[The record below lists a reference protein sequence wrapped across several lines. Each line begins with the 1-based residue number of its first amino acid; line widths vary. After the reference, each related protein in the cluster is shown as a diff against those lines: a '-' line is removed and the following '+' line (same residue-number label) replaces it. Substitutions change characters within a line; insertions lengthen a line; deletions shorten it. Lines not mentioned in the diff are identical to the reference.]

1 MIIYIYLSIFF
12 FLGII
17 KNEFF
22 KNKKSNF
29 LIFIIIFL
37 FSFSYQMGSDWLSY
51 QEWYEN
57 IFPKLEWNNFYKQI
71 QGLEG
76 LEVGYVLLNLIF
88 FHLGFSY
95 EIFMGTVL
103 SICSFI
109 ILKFIQKESKNHYL
123 AFYFFLI
130 NGFLVALL
138 EPVFRQLIA
147 LTFFIIAIKY
157 FKERKIYKYTFII
170 LVASLFHKSALLL
183 LPLYFVKHI
192 RFTMKKFLLLTFF
205 SKIVLN
211 IFLGIIFLI
220 LPKYANYL
228 NSERYML
235 RDGSLRMYI
244 IYFYYIFIL
253 FNIYRGAKKNENYT
267 FGLTSL
273 YIIVYFLATYFPII
287 KRFDLYLLPFISIS
301 ISYVGEINLFGKK
314 NSVKSLFSTLI
325 TFALFT
331 IMFYKNYYLDETNR
345 FRYLNYKNYFIE
357 LSKENI
363 AKNFYEKSSSYKE
376 KIDILQ
382 AEEKNN

>member
-314 NSVKSLFSTLI
+314 NSVNSLFSTLI

>member
-22 KNKKSNF
+22 KNKKSDF
-29 LIFIIIFL
+29 LIFLIIFL

-51 QEWYEN
+51 QEWYEE
-57 IFPKLEWNNFYKQI
+57 IFINLGWNNLFEQI
-71 QGLEG
+71 SGLEG
-76 LEVGYVLLNLIF
+76 LEVGYVLLNIIF
-88 FHLGFSY
+88 FNLGFSY
-95 EIFMGTVL
+95 ELFMGTVL
-103 SICSFI
+103 SVCSFI
-109 ILKFIQKESKNHYL
+109 ILKFIQKESKNYYL

-130 NGFLVALL
+130 NGFLTTLL
-138 EPVFRQLIA
+138 EPIARQLIA
-147 LTFFIIAIKY
+147 LTFFITAIKY
-157 FKERKIYKYTFII
+157 LKERKIYKYTFII
-170 LVASLFHKSALLL
+170 LVASLFHKSAFLL

-192 RFTMKKFLLLTFF
+192 KFTMKKFLLLTFF

-267 FGLTSL
+267 FSFTSL

-287 KRFDLYLLPFISIS
+287 KRFDLYLLPFTSIS
-301 ISYVGEINLFGKK
+301 ISYVGEIHLFENKSK
-314 NSVKSLFSTLI
+314 VKSLFYTLI
-325 TFALFT
+325 TFLLFT
-331 IMFYKNYYLDETNR
+331 GIFYKNYYLDDLNR

-357 LSKENI
+357 SSKGNI
-363 AKNFYEKSSSYKE
+363 ARNFYEKSSSYKE

>member
-95 EIFMGTVL
+95 EIFIGTVL

-157 FKERKIYKYTFII
+157 LKERKIYKYTFII
-170 LVASLFHKSALLL
+170 LVASLFHKSAFLL

-331 IMFYKNYYLDETNR
+331 IMFYKNYYLDDLNR

-376 KIDILQ
+376 KMDILQ
-382 AEEKNN
+382 TEEKNN

>member
-103 SICSFI
+103 FICSFI

-138 EPVFRQLIA
+138 EPIFRQLIA

-157 FKERKIYKYTFII
+157 LKERKIYKYTFII

-183 LPLYFVKHI
+183 LPLYFVEYIK
-192 RFTMKKFLLLTFF
+192 FNMKKFLLLTFF

-211 IFLGIIFLI
+211 IFLEIIFLI

-235 RDGSLRMYI
+235 RDGSLKMYI

-253 FNIYRGAKKNENYT
+253 FNIYRGKKNENYI

-273 YIIVYFLATYFPII
+273 YIIVYFLSNYFPII
-287 KRFDLYLLPFISIS
+287 KRFDLYLLPFISIT
-301 ISYVGEINLFGKK
+301 ISYVGEIRLFR
-314 NSVKSLFSTLI
+314 NKSKIKSIFYTLI
-325 TFALFT
+325 TFFLFT
-331 IMFYKNYYLDETNR
+331 GIFYKNYYLDEFNR

-363 AKNFYEKSSSYKE
+363 AKNFYEKSSGYKE

-382 AEEKNN
+382 EKEKNN